1 MPTTVVLSDS
11 TGRYTVDVDIHC
23 TYMGDQRYT
32 ITDINQQRWA
42 VADAFEVQQ
51 NKSEANQRTAKATH
65 S

>member
-11 TGRYTVDVDIHC
+11 TGRYTVDVDVHC

-32 ITDINQQRWA
+32 ITDIKWA

-51 NKSEANQRTAKATH
+51 SK
-65 S
+65 

>member
-11 TGRYTVDVDIHC
+11 TGRYTVDVDVHC

-51 NKSEANQRTAKATH
+51 SK
-65 S
+65 